1 MVLMLHRAF
10 SISIQIRSSF
20 VDATKI
26 LIGILFWLIAKTKIT
41 LWVSD
46 ESQSTY
52 KKNLYVNIGTY
63 PINVHS

>member
-41 LWVSD
+41 L
-46 ESQSTY
+46 
-52 KKNLYVNIGTY
+52 
-63 PINVHS
+63 